1 MNGPEGSLSSGDLVA
16 RVEKVLTDIQEL
28 LGKDGGTVSLVEVTH
43 ERIVRVHLSGTCATC
58 RPAELPTLRAGI
70 ERLMKSEV
78 PEVERV
84 EEV

>member
-1 MNGPEGSLSSGDLVA
+1 LPSKEDLVA
-16 RVEKVLTDIQEL
+16 RVEKVLVDIREL
-28 LGKDGGTVSLVEVTH
+28 LGKDGGTVSLVEVTQD
-43 ERIVRVHLSGTCATC
+43 RIVQVHLSGTCATC

-84 EEV
+84 EAV